1 MERSGL
7 VSSWLFRTSS
17 QISTAFLGS
26 LASRPF
32 AFSLSC
38 SSLDMERLRYR
49 ARLGGTSRTCCPDGA
64 YDICAHPVGDLAPVV
79 NRRNNEVRNASRSD
93 LPPVSGEAKGGG
105 GVDRHRRPRFCVTHA
120 ELGAAQ
126 HH

>member
-7 VSSWLFRTSS
+7 VSSWLFKTSS

-49 ARLGGTSRTCCPDGA
+49 SRLGRTSRTCCPDGA
-64 YDICAHPVGDLAPVV
+64 YDVRAHPVGDL
-79 NRRNNEVRNASRSD
+79 
-93 LPPVSGEAKGGG
+93 PPVFYGGNDEVGDTPRRDLSPVRGEAERGG
-105 GVDRHRRPRFCVTHA
+105 GVDRHRRHNFRVT
-120 ELGAAQ
+120 Q
-126 HH
+126 P